1 MDVEELR
8 IGNLVNH
15 EQTTHVIKSIGGDRV
30 SSVWI
35 RGTYNDIYN
44 SSIKHIKPIEITE
57 EWLVRFGFEKET
69 IRVAKIKTYRLNG
82 LSVWF
87 NSDKIISVYIG
98 EQRVDDG
105 CKIKYVHS
113 LQNLYYALT
122 GEELTLTQSK

>member
-122 GEELTLTQSK
+122 GEELTITQSK

>member
-1 MDVEELR
+1 
-8 IGNLVNH
+8 
-15 EQTTHVIKSIGGDRV
+15 VIKSIGGDRV

-122 GEELTLTQSK
+122 GEELTITQSK